1 MRFRTP
7 LFIVSLLCITAV
19 IAAGLYLPTAQ
30 KEKNKVLVS
39 VVYDYL
45 NNAHFRPRE
54 LNDEFSQIV
63 FKEYIEDLDF
73 GKRFLLKGDIDKL
86 KKFEKKIDDQIKAGE
101 IDLFEASTEV
111 VLQRRQEA
119 RTYVKDILSVPFE
132 LEKKESY
139 ESDAEKR
146 EFAKT
151 TTELKDEWRK
161 YLKSRV
167 VGRVYDQLE
176 EQQKRQEDQDSTLVI
191 KTLAEIEEESR
202 KKELELHEEWFSE
215 LEEMREDDWIA
226 IYLNAITGYYDPHT
240 EYFPPEQKEA
250 FEVEMTGQ
258 FEGIGAQL
266 LQKGEFIT
274 IDKVIS
280 GSASWRQGEL
290 EVGDAILKVAQG
302 DEEPVDVVG
311 MPVRKAVKLIRGK
324 KGSEVR
330 LTVRKLDGTKKVV
343 PIIRDIVELE
353 ATFVK
358 SAIIEEDGKKI
369 GYIRL
374 PKFYV
379 DFYDDTN
386 RNCAEDTR
394 KELEKLKKENVDGVI
409 LDLRNNGGGSLQ
421 AVVDI
426 VGLFIDEGPVV
437 QVKSSV
443 EETKILSD
451 RDGKV
456 TYEGPLVVMVNE
468 FSASASEIFAAAI
481 QDYDRG
487 VVVGSKTTFGKGTVQ
502 NILSLDRAVRNPSLK
517 PMGALKLTIQKYYRI
532 DGGTTQLKG
541 VIPELILPDAYMDIE
556 YGEKDQRHPLE
567 YDEIAPAKFDKADKW
582 AAKYNKAIGQIK
594 TELASYTLLDSIR
607 MHASFMAEIRE
618 ETEIDLDLSSY
629 TLMQKERDIKSKAF
643 RNMYKMKQP
652 FPVGFIAADLEE
664 VTADP
669 DKKKE
674 LEQWHK
680 NLAKDVYLYWAKEL
694 VQAI

>member
-7 LFIVSLLCITAV
+7 LFIISLLCITAV
-19 IAAGLYLPTAQ
+19 IAAGFYFPAAQ

-39 VVYDYL
+39 IVYDYL
-45 NNAHFRPRE
+45 DNVHFRPRE

-73 GKRFLLKGDIDKL
+73 GKRFLLKEDIDNL
-86 KKFEKKIDDQIKAGE
+86 RKFEKKIDDQIKAGE
-101 IDLFEASTEV
+101 VDLFDESTQIV
-111 VLQRRQEA
+111 VQRRNEA
-119 RTYVKDILSVPFE
+119 LLYVTGILSLPFE
-132 LEKKESY
+132 FEKKEFY
-139 ESDAEKR
+139 QGDAEKR
-146 EFAKT
+146 SFAES

-167 VGRVYDQLE
+167 LGRIYDAL
-176 EQQKRQEDQDSTLVI
+176 EDQNKRENNNDSTLVI
-191 KTLAEIEEESR
+191 KSFAEIEIESR
-202 KKELELHEEWFSE
+202 KKELELHEDWFEQLS
-215 LEEMREDDWIA
+215 EMRDEDWIG

-240 EYFPPEQKEA
+240 QYFPPEQKEA

-290 EVGDAILKVAQG
+290 EVGDAILMVAQG

-311 MPVRKAVKLIRGK
+311 MPVRKAVKIIRGK

-330 LTVRKLDGTKKVV
+330 LTVRKLDGTKKVI

-358 SAIIEEDGKKI
+358 SAIIEEGGKKL

-379 DFYDDTN
+379 NFYDNTN
-386 RNCAEDTR
+386 RNCAEDTK
-394 KELEKLKKENVDGVI
+394 KELEKLKKENVEGVI

-426 VGLFIDEGPVV
+426 VGLFIDKGPVV
-437 QVKSSV
+437 QVKSSL
-443 EETKILSD
+443 EETKVLAD

-456 TYEGPLVVMVNE
+456 TYEGPLVIMVNE
-468 FSASASEIFAAAI
+468 FSASASEILAAAI
-481 QDYDRG
+481 QDYGRG

-502 NILSLDRAVRNPSLK
+502 NILSLDRAVRNPDLK

-556 YGEKDQRHPLE
+556 YGEKEQRHPLE
-567 YDEIAPAKFDKADKW
+567 YDEIEPANFERSDRW
-582 AAKYNKAIGQIK
+582 ATNYGSAINQIK
-594 TELASYTLLDSIR
+594 EELKSYTLLDSIR
-607 MHASFMAEIRE
+607 LHAAFMAETRTK
-618 ETEIDLDLSSY
+618 TEIQLDLASY
-629 TLMQKERDIKSKAF
+629 TLNQKERDTKSKAF
-643 RNMYKMKQP
+643 RNIYKLKDA
-652 FPVGFIAADLEE
+652 FPVDFIAADLEE
-664 VTADP
+664 IESDQ

-674 LEQWHK
+674 LEKWHK
-680 NLAKDVYLYWAKEL
+680 NLGRDVYLYWAKEL